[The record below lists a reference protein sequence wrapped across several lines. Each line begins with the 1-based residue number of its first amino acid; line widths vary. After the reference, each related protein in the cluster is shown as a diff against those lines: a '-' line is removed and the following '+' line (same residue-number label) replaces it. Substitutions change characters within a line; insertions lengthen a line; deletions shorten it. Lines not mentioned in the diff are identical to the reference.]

1 VSVTFHKTL
10 RVLFFVFLASSM
22 AALGGSEIFF
32 SSSQAAGEIRRTL
45 ELRVIA
51 VRDPLARERLNEGL
65 EHDLLWQFA
74 QEKQMTLIWE
84 WATSPREAL
93 AQMQS
98 SKYQILAGRWTA
110 ESLQNR
116 APQLIQSLAYE
127 DTEAQLI
134 CHRFLAP
141 QDTPTSLWSRLWESR
156 SEPPYNIQRPTFLR
170 VAALQ
175 KDFSKKRIS
184 ELESEHPNWRLYSS
198 HHSPLQ
204 LARFVAKG
212 NLDCF
217 LSDLTLAKKL
227 IGRYPW
233 LSIQESTSESLA
245 KVIAFHPD
253 QTGLAGVFQKWMLQ
267 KNREGSIKKIRARY
281 LLPVQTLSNLDRIQ
295 FERDRMN
302 VLPTLKKQIQKY
314 AKEFRLP
321 WELLASVAYQ
331 ESKWNNDARSYT
343 GVRGIMQLTEQT
355 AEHLGVTDRSDQS
368 QSLWGGAKYLREL
381 INQQPKTLHPR
392 EKLALALVAYN
403 VGSGHLKD
411 AQKLTLLNGGSEHLY
426 YDIRR
431 ILPKLADPLV
441 SDQLEFGPARGHEPV
456 QFTDRVLAFY
466 ELLSSKNEIQ

>member
-1 VSVTFHKTL
+1 
-10 RVLFFVFLASSM
+10 M

-32 SSSQAAGEIRRTL
+32 SSSQAAGEIHRTP
-45 ELRVIA
+45 ELKVLA
-51 VRDPLARERLNEGL
+51 LRDPLARERLNEGL

-84 WATSPREAL
+84 SASGPREAL
-93 AQMQS
+93 AQLRGSS
-98 SKYQILAGRWTA
+98 SKYQVLAGRWTS

-116 APQLIQSLAYE
+116 APQLIQSLPYE
-127 DTEAQLI
+127 ESQAQLI
-134 CHRFLAP
+134 CHRFLTP
-141 QDTPTSLWSRLWESR
+141 QSPTSSLWDRLWESKP
-156 SEPPYNIQRPTFLR
+156 EPPSLQRPTFLR
-170 VAALQ
+170 VAAFQ
-175 KDFSKKRIS
+175 KDFSKKRIL
-184 ELESEHPNWRLYSS
+184 ELESEHPSWRIYSS

-227 IGRYPW
+227 TGRYPW
-233 LSIQESTSESLA
+233 LSIHESTSESLA

-253 QTGLAGVFQKWMLQ
+253 QAGLAGLFQKWMLQ
-267 KNREGSIKKIRARY
+267 KNREGSIKKIRTRY
-281 LLPVQTLSNLDRIQ
+281 LLPVQTLSNLDQIQ
-295 FERDRMN
+295 FERDRLY
-302 VLPTLKKQIQKY
+302 VLPALKRQIQKY

-331 ESKWNNDARSYT
+331 ESKWDNEARSYT

-355 AEHLGVTDRSDQS
+355 AEHLGVTNRSDLS

-381 INQQPKTLHPR
+381 INQQPKSLHPR

-403 VGSGHLKD
+403 VGSGHLRD
-411 AQKLTLLNGGSEHLY
+411 AQKLALLGGGSEHLY
-426 YDIRR
+426 YDVRR
-431 ILPKLADPLV
+431 VLPQLANPLV
-441 SDQLEFGPARGHEPV
+441 FDQLEYGPARGQEPV